1 MCSKLF
7 KINVQCIMCSNHYW
21 FKFLWSVLL
30 LCYYGL
36 RPVQDSNTAK
46 IQTWHEKSYPRTK
59 EKKVHKR
66 WRNRSFLLSSSDT
79 TLILT
84 TTHGWEYICGKPE
97 VQRKGSSIL
106 LAQFLSTD
114 SLKKEEV
121 SFHLGH
127 FSCNMA
133 QLSVKTDRLQPGTSP
148 TGEKDSTVSAHFA
161 SPAVQ
166 HAAQKD
172 HFFLAP
178 ERILRW
184 SEQVRSWEQ
193 LGSQQPGPGTQQ
205 SSEDLSNLCLDS
217 IRKHVHEGDL
227 RTDYHDQT

>member
-1 MCSKLF
+1 MKC
-7 KINVQCIMCSNHYW
+7 
-21 FKFLWSVLL
+21 LL

-36 RPVQDSNTAK
+36 RPVQDPNIAK

-66 WRNRSFLLSSSDT
+66 WRNRSFLLSSPDR

-84 TTHGWEYICGKPE
+84 TTHQWEYICGKPE
-97 VQRKGSSIL
+97 VQRKSSSIL
-106 LAQFLSTD
+106 LAKYLNTD
-114 SLKKEEV
+114 SLKKVRRTV
-121 SFHLGH
+121 SFYLCH

-133 QLSVKTDRLQPGTSP
+133 QLSVKTEPLQPATSP
-148 TGEKDSTVSAHFA
+148 MGENESTVSAHLA

-166 HAAQKD
+166 NAAQKD

-184 SEQVRSWEQ
+184 SEQVRSWEK
-193 LGSQQPGPGTQQ
+193 LGSQQPGPGTQP

-217 IRKHVHEGDL
+217 IRKHVHERAWRRD
-227 RTDYHDQT
+227 